1 MVSGVLRGN
10 GGVGRGEVFVGEDI
24 GVGEV
29 VERAA
34 VDGKGDLDFGFVG
47 CAIDESCAAVWH
59 FQSVVWGKPWGQKV
73 QNDSHEQIL

>member
-47 CAIDESCAAVWH
+47 CAIDESCAAV
-59 FQSVVWGKPWGQKV
+59 
-73 QNDSHEQIL
+73 